1 MYVSYPQGIRALK
14 NVKRLTIN
22 LGQAQGASDYLLLL
36 VTELTTLESLRLHT
50 VDNWLLSL
58 PLTKL
63 R

>member
-1 MYVSYPQGIRALK
+1 MPYLQGIRGLK

-22 LGQAQGASDYLLLL
+22 MGQAEGASDYLLLL
-36 VTELTTLESLRLHT
+36 ITELTTLESLRLHT
-50 VDNWLLSL
+50 VDNWLLSF